1 MKEYD
6 SKAIEAKWQAEWE
19 KNGRFNTAD
28 KVSGKE
34 NAYVLVEF
42 PYPSGKGL
50 HCGHVFAYTTP
61 DIFARIL
68 RLKGKNVLFPFGVDA
83 FGLEAERTAIREQ
96 KLPQEIVARNT
107 ATFYEQIKRVGY
119 GIDWSRAINSSDEGY
134 YKWTQWLFL
143 QFYKMGQ
150 IYSGDTQVN
159 WCPNCGILANEEL
172 ENGTCC
178 QCHAETTQKTRK
190 QWCFK
195 MTSYAD
201 RLIDGLKET
210 KYAPHVKLSQE
221 NYIGRSYGLDVDFAT
236 SVGEKIRVYTTCPE
250 TIYGATFLV
259 VAPDAPIAPKLLKY
273 ATNKDELNEYIKKS
287 KSKTEFERT
296 SDPKNK
302 SGCEVKGLTAKNPL
316 TNAEIKIYLGD
327 FVLGN
332 YANGC
337 VMAVPAHD
345 QRDFEFAKQH
355 NIKILQVIS
364 GDISARAVEKAEYL
378 DGQHTVM
385 NSAEFDGQVVESAK
399 VGISQKLIDLGIATK
414 KVNYKMHDWVFA
426 RQRYWGE
433 PIPLVHC
440 PKCEIVPVPESEL
453 PLTLPKV
460 SSYEPTKD
468 GESPLAEI
476 SDWVNCKCPK
486 CGAAAKRETDTMPGW
501 AGSSWYFMRYL
512 DPKNETAFASAESLA
527 AWLPVGWYFGGNE
540 HTTRHLLY
548 SRYWQKML
556 FDLKLVPVD
565 EPYLYR
571 YSHGIILGENG
582 VKMSKSLGNVV
593 DPREIIE
600 KYGADALRL
609 GLVFMGDYGDTFPW
623 SETAVSA
630 CRKFLNKVWA
640 LQEKVIEGNEIREN
654 LLTPFHTAIKKITF
668 DAENIKFNTSVAAL
682 MSLYNEIKAAGSIN
696 RKELETYL
704 ILLNPFAPHITE
716 EIWEAQKFTTRLADA
731 RFPEYNETYLFSA
744 IVDLP
749 VQVNGKMKKTISV
762 AKDCDEAEALSA
774 LRAQMPELLAD
785 KEIKKVIFVK
795 NKILNLIIN

>member
-1 MKEYD
+1 
-6 SKAIEAKWQAEWE
+6 
-19 KNGRFNTAD
+19 
-28 KVSGKE
+28 
-34 NAYVLVEF
+34 
-42 PYPSGKGL
+42 
-50 HCGHVFAYTTP
+50 
-61 DIFARIL
+61 
-68 RLKGKNVLFPFGVDA
+68 
-83 FGLEAERTAIREQ
+83 
-96 KLPQEIVARNT
+96 
-107 ATFYEQIKRVGY
+107 
-119 GIDWSRAINSSDEGY
+119 
-134 YKWTQWLFL
+134 
-143 QFYKMGQ
+143 
-150 IYSGDTQVN
+150 
-159 WCPNCGILANEEL
+159 
-172 ENGTCC
+172 
-178 QCHAETTQKTRK
+178 
-190 QWCFK
+190 
-195 MTSYAD
+195 
-201 RLIDGLKET
+201 
-210 KYAPHVKLSQE
+210 
-221 NYIGRSYGLDVDFAT
+221 
-236 SVGEKIRVYTTCPE
+236 
-250 TIYGATFLV
+250 
-259 VAPDAPIAPKLLKY
+259 
-273 ATNKDELNEYIKKS
+273 
-287 KSKTEFERT
+287 
-296 SDPKNK
+296 
-302 SGCEVKGLTAKNPL
+302 
-316 TNAEIKIYLGD
+316 
-327 FVLGN
+327 
-332 YANGC
+332 
-337 VMAVPAHD
+337 
-345 QRDFEFAKQH
+345 
-355 NIKILQVIS
+355 
-364 GDISARAVEKAEYL
+364 
-378 DGQHTVM
+378 M
-385 NSAEFDGQVVESAK
+385 NSAEFDGQIVETAK
-399 VGISQKLIDLGIATK
+399 VCISQKLINMGIATQK
-414 KVNYKMHDWVFA
+414 TNYKMHDWVFA

-440 PKCEIVPVPESEL
+440 PKCGIVPVPENEL

-556 FDLKLVPVD
+556 FDLKLVPTD
-565 EPYLYR
+565 EPYIHR

-640 LQEKVIEGNEIREN
+640 LQEKVIDGDEIREP

-716 EIWEAQKFTTRLADA
+716 EIWEAQKFPTRLADA
-731 RFPEYNETYLFSA
+731 RFPEYNEAYLFSA
-744 IVDLP
+744 VVDLP

-762 AKDCDEAEALSA
+762 AKDCDEAEALAA

-785 KEIKKVIFVK
+785 KELKKVIFVK
-795 NKILNLIIN
+795 NKILNLIVN